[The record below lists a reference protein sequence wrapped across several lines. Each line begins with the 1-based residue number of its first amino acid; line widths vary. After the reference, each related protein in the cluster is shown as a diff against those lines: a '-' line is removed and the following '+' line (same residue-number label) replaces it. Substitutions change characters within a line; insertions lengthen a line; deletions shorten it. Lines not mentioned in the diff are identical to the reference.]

1 MANFDY
7 LITQCIWVESQSHQL
22 GSQAGEDELRT
33 ATRTKRQITKPDVS
47 VDLSPALRISME
59 PVLQS
64 IKALP
69 RKIREYNRKIV
80 EP

>member
-1 MANFDY
+1 
-7 LITQCIWVESQSHQL
+7 V
-22 GSQAGEDELRT
+22 R
-33 ATRTKRQITKPDVS
+33 RRRQITKSDVS

-69 RKIREYNRKIV
+69 LKIREYNRKIV

>member
-1 MANFDY
+1 M
-7 LITQCIWVESQSHQL
+7 
-22 GSQAGEDELRT
+22 
-33 ATRTKRQITKPDVS
+33 
-47 VDLSPALRISME
+47 DLSPALRISME

-69 RKIREYNRKIV
+69 LKIREYNRKIV

>member
-1 MANFDY
+1 
-7 LITQCIWVESQSHQL
+7 
-22 GSQAGEDELRT
+22 
-33 ATRTKRQITKPDVS
+33 

-64 IKALP
+64 IEALP
-69 RKIREYNRKIV
+69 LKIREYNGKIV

>member
-1 MANFDY
+1 MY
-7 LITQCIWVESQSHQL
+7 LVESQSRQL
-22 GSQAGEDELRT
+22 GSRAGEDELRT
-33 ATRTKRQITKPDVS
+33 AKRTKRQTIKSDVS

-64 IKALP
+64 TKALP
-69 RKIREYNRKIV
+69 LKIREYNCKIV

>member
-1 MANFDY
+1 
-7 LITQCIWVESQSHQL
+7 VHRQL
-22 GSQAGEDELRT
+22 ACRINSCTTFTFSPFGSRAGEDELRT
-33 ATRTKRQITKPDVS
+33 ATRTKRQTTKSDVNM
-47 VDLSPALRISME
+47 DLSPALRISME

-69 RKIREYNRKIV
+69 LKIREYNRKIV

>member
-1 MANFDY
+1 MY
-7 LITQCIWVESQSHQL
+7 LVESQSHQL
-22 GSQAGEDELRT
+22 GSRAGQDELRT
-33 ATRTKRQITKPDVS
+33 ATRTKRQTTNSDVS
-47 VDLSPALRISME
+47 VDLSPARCISIE

-69 RKIREYNRKIV
+69 LKIREYNNRKIV

>member
-1 MANFDY
+1 MRGQVN
-7 LITQCIWVESQSHQL
+7 ESCGVRGVSK
-22 GSQAGEDELRT
+22 GCWSKILRPC
-33 ATRTKRQITKPDVS
+33 RQVRRRRQITKSDVS

-69 RKIREYNRKIV
+69 LKIREYNRKIV